1 MDQTVSI
8 TLTHS
13 GPTDHHP
20 WTGQY
25 FLVSQSLF
33 KPLRAHEV
41 TWCACHGPLL
51 LSDWIKIDVENLLPA
66 VNPHVWLE
74 AVGRNQR
81 NEQLMANSWE
91 SADTRTTST
100 FDPEEW
106 SKKSPETS
114 RKTLKGFITHE
125 DTRDGL
131 SNIRHTKEPWR
142 HKDRA

>member
-8 TLTHS
+8 TLTRS

-25 FLVSQSLF
+25 FLVSLF

-66 VNPHVWLE
+66 VNPHV
-74 AVGRNQR
+74 
-81 NEQLMANSWE
+81 
-91 SADTRTTST
+91 
-100 FDPEEW
+100 
-106 SKKSPETS
+106 
-114 RKTLKGFITHE
+114 
-125 DTRDGL
+125 
-131 SNIRHTKEPWR
+131 
-142 HKDRA
+142 